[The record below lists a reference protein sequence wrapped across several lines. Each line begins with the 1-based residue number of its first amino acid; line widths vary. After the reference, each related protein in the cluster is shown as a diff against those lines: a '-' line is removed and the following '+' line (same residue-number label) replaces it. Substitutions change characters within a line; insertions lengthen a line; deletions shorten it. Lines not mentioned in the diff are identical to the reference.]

1 MTAIIDRFGV
11 AGDLAGGAH
20 PALTCFETVS
30 QLGSDPGE
38 LGQIGFRAMVA
49 DEAVHETADSDCR
62 ILASL

>member
-30 QLGSDPGE
+30 QLGGDLGE
-38 LGQIGFRAMVA
+38 FGQIGVGAVVA
-49 DEAVHETADSDCR
+49 DQAVHETADGYRR